1 MHDTHLFGNPFK
13 IITLKSP
20 NPKDLL
26 FLLLFLKLILIPL
39 FRNMYYMI
47 KPILGF
53 SLYKYSNIF
62 LYFY

>member
-39 FRNMYYMI
+39 FRNMY
-47 KPILGF
+47 
-53 SLYKYSNIF
+53 
-62 LYFY
+62 